1 MSPRAIAGPRVADN
15 RTIAERLEQV
25 AALLEA
31 QGANQYRVQAWRNGA
46 ATIRGLSS
54 SAAALFEREGIEGL
68 DRLPGIGPSL
78 ARAVAEIAER
88 GTLATL
94 ERMRGEGDSLAEI
107 ASVPGIGHILAQRI
121 HNILSIDTLEDLEVA
136 AHDGRL
142 KAVTGFGARRLAGV
156 RDSLA
161 ARLSV
166 RRRAHPA
173 AVPLPDVSELL
184 AVDLEYRSKAIGG
197 ELPLIAP
204 RRFNPK
210 REQWLPVFHTSRGG
224 VHYTAMY
231 SNTALAHR
239 LDRTR
244 DWVVV
249 YIDGK
254 DGEQQCAIVT
264 DMHGALAGRRVV
276 RGREHECAVHYGL
289 ERAGRRVALEPEGAA
304 TH

>member
-1 MSPRAIAGPRVADN
+1 MSAHATAGPRVADN

-31 QGANQYRVQAWRNGA
+31 QGANQYRVQAWRTGA

-78 ARAVAEIAER
+78 ARAVAEIVER

-121 HNILSIDTLEDLEVA
+121 HNLLSIDTLEDLEVA

-156 RDSLA
+156 RDALA

-173 AVPLPDVSELL
+173 AAPLPDVSEVL
-184 AVDLEYRSKAIGG
+184 AVDLEYRGKAIGG

-224 VHYTAMY
+224 R
-231 SNTALAHR
+231 ALHGDVLQHGACAPPGSHARLGGGLHR
-239 LDRTR
+239 WEGRRAAVYRGHRDARRARGPASRPRTR
-244 DWVVV
+244 
-249 YIDGK
+249 
-254 DGEQQCAIVT
+254 A
-264 DMHGALAGRRVV
+264 
-276 RGREHECAVHYGL
+276 
-289 ERAGRRVALEPEGAA
+289 
-304 TH
+304 